1 MKTFK
6 AKKKKGAYKN
16 TDKWLD
22 AVYRNNKTEIDK
34 ELSFAGNPKRVFKQ
48 MIKENIAE
56 GMSPTL
62 AVSTVA
68 RSTLFTPEAERLRN
82 NMLSG
87 LKSDKAAYKAFR
99 ELTKEHGRYTKFDP
113 NKLHWDS
120 IDKVYVYGGN
130 IVISFQNSPYGVNI
144 GRI

>member
-6 AKKKKGAYKN
+6 AKKNKSAYKN
-16 TDKWLD
+16 TESWLD
-22 AVYRNNKTEIDK
+22 AVYRNNKDVINR
-34 ELSFAGNPKRVFKQ
+34 ELAFAGNPKKVFKQ
-48 MIKENIAE
+48 MVKENIAE
-56 GMSPTL
+56 GMSPTK

-68 RSTLFTPEAERLRN
+68 RSTLFTPETERLRN

-87 LKSDKAAYKAFR
+87 LRGDRDAFKTFR

-120 IDKVYVYGGN
+120 TDKVYIYGGS
-130 IVISFQNSPYGVNI
+130 IVISFQNSPYGVNV
-144 GRI
+144 RRA